1 MELEQIMNADQ
12 SVTSGSL
19 FWKRVMQEVHNKI
32 MHNVIQEQKQRLIK
46 MPDVRPIVSVK
57 KTWMPRLSW
66 KDDALVIHAIPQEDL
81 MKADKSTDT
90 VEMAINLN
98 MALKFGLVVK
108 KSSNRTSWYKL
119 GPNLQFTLPTVT
131 YTNQTQPDNSD
142 PSHRAQYN

>member
-1 MELEQIMNADQ
+1 
-12 SVTSGSL
+12 
-19 FWKRVMQEVHNKI
+19 

-66 KDDALVIHAIPQEDL
+66 KDDALVIHAIPQEDS
-81 MKADKSTDT
+81 MKADKSTNT